1 MKRLFTARLVAVAIL
16 LQLLVWSL
24 PISGVAAQSTS
35 SSPVPFGQSATVRS
49 LDMTVQFTVVEV
61 VRHAE
66 QQLLR
71 ASFTNSIYQSGPMEE
86 QVLIKLRYT
95 ALDGPVDKQ
104 YIPSPF
110 TEWAFRQA
118 NGRDGTY
125 YRGTP
130 PSPTWVDS
138 ASWVR
143 RGETREIWIA
153 AIVDRDVDFD
163 LVYGKYIRPVT
174 VFSLV
179 PTDSGRNPSQSAT
192 AGQAPAAAPCTLSPG
207 AVVSLAGTS
216 HLWIVDQDA
225 ALHWAGDTRA
235 LNGRT
240 INWAQQ
246 CTVDAAGLRRLPIG
260 DPWLSAGL
268 LKQGDDIY
276 LVKWEQS
283 EASPSLLH
291 IQSITDVE
299 LFGINGNNYGRMVF
313 DTPAWQTRYS
323 MRADTLSRGELP
335 PAIPRRPAPAVSAP
349 AASSSGATIAYCN
362 DGWERAN
369 TGNGTCS
376 EHGGD
381 YVPGRSQAATASSS
395 YGSSSYGSAYS
406 PSTSTGYS
414 LPGNGYGQIS
424 TETGRVRDQYVS
436 GYTRSDGTYV
446 APYYR
451 SSPRR

>member
-1 MKRLFTARLVAVAIL
+1 MKRLFTARLVAASVL
-16 LQLLVWSL
+16 LQLLMWAL
-24 PISGVAAQSTS
+24 PMSGAAAQSS
-35 SSPVPFGQSATVRS
+35 SSSVVPFGTAATIRS
-49 LDMTVQFTVVEV
+49 LDKTVEFSVVDV

-66 QQLLR
+66 QTLLQ
-71 ASFTNSIYQSGPMEE
+71 ASSSNSIYRSGPTEE
-86 QVLIKLRYT
+86 HVLIKLRYT
-95 ALDGPVDKQ
+95 HVDGPVDSR
-104 YIPSPF
+104 YIPHPF
-110 TEWAFRQA
+110 VDWSYRQA
-118 NGRDGTY
+118 NGREGTY

-130 PSPTWVDS
+130 PSPHMFDS
-138 ASWVR
+138 ASWAR
-143 RGETREIWIA
+143 RGETKEAWIA
-153 AIVDRDVDFD
+153 AVVDRDVDFE
-163 LVYGKYIRPVT
+163 LIYGQYSRPT
-174 VFSLV
+174 ITFSVV
-179 PTDSGRNPSQSAT
+179 PSDIGPGRSQPS
-192 AGQAPAAAPCTLSPG
+192 AGQPSAASPCNLSPG
-207 AVVSLAGTS
+207 TVVSLAGTS
-216 HLWIVDQDA
+216 HLWIVDQDT

-246 CTVDAAGLRRLPIG
+246 CTVDEAGLRRLPIG

-323 MRADTLSRGELP
+323 MRADILSRGELP
-335 PAIPRRPAPAVSAP
+335 PAISRRPAPAVSAP
-349 AASSSGATIAYCN
+349 AASSSAGSIAYCN

-381 YVPGRSQAATASSS
+381 YVPGRSQAATASPSYSSSS
-395 YGSSSYGSAYS
+395 YGSSYS
-406 PSTSTGYS
+406 PSTGSGYS
-414 LPGNGYGQIS
+414 APGSGYGQIS
-424 TETGRVRDQYVS
+424 TETGRPRDQYVS

-446 APYYR
+446 QPYYR